1 MLMVINCLMDSSDET
16 MYHSSGCYRSSF
28 ITLLCRGKSKFIRQ
42 IASVVKITSHLSAKP
57 VKEIV
62 HQVDAKMEQPD
73 DQEMSFCSIND
84 SLQEADLQDDDDAQ
98 F

>member
-1 MLMVINCLMDSSDET
+1 MLMVINCLIDCSDET

-42 IASVVKITSHLSAKP
+42 IASVVKITSHNSVKP

-62 HQVDAKMEQPD
+62 HKLELNIEQPD
-73 DQEMSFCSIND
+73 DRIYHF
-84 SLQEADLQDDDDAQ
+84 AQ
-98 F
+98 LMIVCKKLI

>member
-1 MLMVINCLMDSSDET
+1 
-16 MYHSSGCYRSSF
+16 
-28 ITLLCRGKSKFIRQ
+28 
-42 IASVVKITSHLSAKP
+42 VVKITSHNSAKP
-57 VKEIV
+57 VKEIL

-84 SLQEADLQDDDDAQ
+84 SLQEADLQDENDAQ